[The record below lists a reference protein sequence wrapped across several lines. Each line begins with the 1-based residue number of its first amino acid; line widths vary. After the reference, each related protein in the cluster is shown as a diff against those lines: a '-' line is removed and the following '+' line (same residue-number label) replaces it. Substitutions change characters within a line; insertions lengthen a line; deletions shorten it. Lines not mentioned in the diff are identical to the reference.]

1 MKGESYMLFFVKVR
15 VDVNKL
21 AELGQKLQTGA
32 LHTHPVST
40 YCLKDDPSV
49 GLNIWEA
56 ENQEAF
62 EKAFA
67 PHREYYS
74 VVMETI
80 PVITP
85 QEAQKILMERMTSA
99 THRER

>member
-1 MKGESYMLFFVKVR
+1 MLFFVKVR
-15 VDVNKL
+15 VDLNKL
-21 AELGQKLQTGA
+21 AEFGQKLQAGA

-40 YCLKDDPSV
+40 YCLKDDPAV
-49 GLNIWEA
+49 GLNIWAA
-56 ENQEAF
+56 EDREAF

-74 VVMETI
+74 AVMEVV

-85 QEAQKILMERMTSA
+85 QEAQKILMEQITGGR
-99 THRER
+99 R

>member
-1 MKGESYMLFFVKVR
+1 MLFFVKVR
-15 VDVNKL
+15 VDVDKL
-21 AELGQKLQTGA
+21 VDLGQRLQAGA
-32 LHTHPVST
+32 IQTHPVIT
-40 YCLKDDPSV
+40 YCLKEDPSI

-56 ENQEAF
+56 EDREAF

-74 VVMETI
+74 EVMETV

-85 QEAQKILMERMTSA
+85 QEAQKILMEQMA
-99 THRER
+99 GK